1 MSMTANLDIVAM
13 ALSGFSEDR
22 NSMWRESCLK
32 SRSLLPDPYLR
43 ATFAFLTADNDSYE
57 NVLVRKTNIQIWK
70 NLDDKFIGRSRS
82 LTRESFLQNESG
94 MAVEDRVAF
103 ALMFLSDSKLHDY
116 LKRLTQKLTEEGN
129 LAGFLLT
136 GVSRLVR

>member
-1 MSMTANLDIVAM
+1 
-13 ALSGFSEDR
+13 
-22 NSMWRESCLK
+22 
-32 SRSLLPDPYLR
+32 
-43 ATFAFLTADNDSYE
+43 
-57 NVLVRKTNIQIWK
+57 
-70 NLDDKFIGRSRS
+70 
-82 LTRESFLQNESG
+82 

-136 GVSRLVR
+136 GMSQLGIHYPKKLNLKYRVMFIYQCILVF